1 MAKASLWI
9 CGIFS
14 LLVLV
19 MSITLI
25 AISVK
30 VVEPTEYGVE
40 WDTVWKRFGNT
51 YDQGRYLVGPT
62 NDIIAFNNMF
72 QPIDYTL
79 TGSGIELNCMSQDG
93 MIVIIDVVSQYKV
106 IRGGLVDLLMLY
118 DDKLDSFVKTVAAS
132 TFINVCS
139 FYQVETGFLQ
149 NRQNISMEML
159 SSFKQKLLQIG
170 IEVETQFAELRN
182 YKYNATY
189 AEAVTDKQVAQQQ
202 IELLLSQ
209 RPVLI
214 TNSQT
219 VLVNAEEQALID
231 LQKANTMAQSA
242 IQSSQ
247 SIAQSKYNQW
257 EQYAYGF
264 AATLSK
270 LNMNASTFVQT
281 YLTVVPMT
289 DDTNINK
296 LFVRF

>member
-1 MAKASLWI
+1 
-9 CGIFS
+9 
-14 LLVLV
+14 
-19 MSITLI
+19 
-25 AISVK
+25 
-30 VVEPTEYGVE
+30 
-40 WDTVWKRFGNT
+40 
-51 YDQGRYLVGPT
+51 
-62 NDIIAFNNMF
+62 
-72 QPIDYTL
+72 
-79 TGSGIELNCMSQDG
+79 MSQDG